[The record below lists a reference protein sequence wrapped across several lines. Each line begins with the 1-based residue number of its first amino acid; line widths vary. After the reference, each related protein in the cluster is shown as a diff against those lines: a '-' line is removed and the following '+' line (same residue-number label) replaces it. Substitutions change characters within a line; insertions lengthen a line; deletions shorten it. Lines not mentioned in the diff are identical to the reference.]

1 MNYPKGVIMDYD
13 KVKENDIEIIRKDFP
28 VTKKKIYMNCGSFA
42 PTPLSTI
49 KSITD
54 FLVRC
59 SEEGPDSTSVQ
70 EYITSL
76 MNELRKILGN
86 FINCEPEEIIF
97 TQSTTEGL
105 NYVASGIEWKKSDII
120 ISRGGLHEHYANYF
134 PWLNVSKKYGV
145 KLEEIKIDKNG
156 FFDLDKIEKIA
167 KNKNSKLITLS
178 HVLYNNGAIMPVG
191 EIGKIAK
198 KHSLLFSIDAAQSV
212 GTIKVDV
219 KKIGCDFLAFP
230 GFKWLCG
237 PPGIGV
243 FYCKKES
250 APILIPKYIGGES
263 AIITEEKKLVYADSP
278 QKFQTGF
285 RNYVGIAGLTSSLKY
300 IQHVGIETIRRMNMK
315 IANEMIEQLR
325 TIAGVSVFGPQDEKV
340 RSSIVSFSTDTML
353 PKVMV
358 SRLEENGIIV
368 AERDIVGGGK
378 KKAVRASPH
387 FFNTHEE
394 VSTLVRNIK
403 NIQNMF
409 G

>member
-1 MNYPKGVIMDYD
+1 MDYD
-13 KVKENDIEIIRKDFP
+13 DKAKENDLELIRKDFP

-59 SEEGPDSTSVQ
+59 SEEGPDSSSVQ

-76 MNELRKILGN
+76 MNELRKVIGRL
-86 FINCEPEEIIF
+86 INCEPDEIIF

-105 NYVASGIEWKKSDII
+105 NYVASGLEWKKSDVII
-120 ISRGGLHEHYANYF
+120 ARGGLHEHYANYF

-145 KLEEIKIDKNG
+145 QLEEIGIDKNG
-156 FFDLDKIEKIA
+156 FFDLDKIDKIA
-167 KNKNSKLITLS
+167 KKKNSRMITLS
-178 HVLYNNGAIMPVG
+178 HVLYNNGAIMPVE
-191 EIGKIAK
+191 EIGNIANK
-198 KHSLLFSIDAAQSV
+198 YSLLYSIDAAQSV
-212 GTIKVDV
+212 GTIDVDV

-237 PPGIGV
+237 PPGIGI

-250 APILIPKYIGGES
+250 APLLIPKYVGGES
-263 AIITEEKKLVYADSP
+263 AIITEEKDLVYADSP

-285 RNYVGIAGLTSSLKY
+285 RNYVGIAGLASSLKY
-300 IQHVGIETIRRMNMK
+300 IQHIGIDTIRKMNMK
-315 IANEMIEQLR
+315 VANELIEQLR
-325 TIAGVSVFGPQDEKV
+325 TIPGLSIFGPENEML
-340 RSSIVSFSTDTML
+340 RSSIVSFDTNSVL

-358 SRLEENGIIV
+358 SKLEENGIVV
-368 AERDIVGGGK
+368 AERDIIGGGK

-387 FFNTHEE
+387 FFNTSDE
-394 VSTLVRNIK
+394 VSTLVQNIK

>member
-1 MNYPKGVIMDYD
+1 MDYD
-13 KVKENDIEIIRKDFP
+13 DKAKENDLELIRKDFP

-59 SEEGPDSTSVQ
+59 SEEGPDSSSVQ

-76 MNELRKILGN
+76 MNELRKVIGRL
-86 FINCEPEEIIF
+86 INCEPDEIIF

-105 NYVASGIEWKKSDII
+105 NYVASGLEWKKSDVII
-120 ISRGGLHEHYANYF
+120 ARGGLHEHYANYF

-145 KLEEIKIDKNG
+145 QLEEIGIDKNG
-156 FFDLDKIEKIA
+156 FFDLDKIDKIA
-167 KNKNSKLITLS
+167 KKKNSRMVTLS
-178 HVLYNNGAIMPVG
+178 HVLYNNGAIMPVE
-191 EIGKIAK
+191 EIGKIAN
-198 KHSLLFSIDAAQSV
+198 KHSLLYSIDAAQSV
-212 GTIKVDV
+212 GTIDVDV

-237 PPGIGV
+237 PPGIGI

-250 APILIPKYIGGES
+250 APLLIPKYVGGES
-263 AIITEEKKLVYADSP
+263 AIITEEKNLVYADSP

-285 RNYVGIAGLTSSLKY
+285 RNYVGIAGLASSLKY
-300 IQHVGIETIRRMNMK
+300 IQHIGIDTIRKMNMK
-315 IANEMIEQLR
+315 VANELIEQLR
-325 TIAGVSVFGPQDEKV
+325 TIPGLSIFGPENEML
-340 RSSIVSFSTDTML
+340 RSSIVSFDTNSVL

-358 SRLEENGIIV
+358 SKLEENGIVV
-368 AERDIVGGGK
+368 AERDIIGGGK

-387 FFNTHEE
+387 FFNTSDE
-394 VSTLVRNIK
+394 VSTLVQNIK

>member
-1 MNYPKGVIMDYD
+1 MDYD
-13 KVKENDIEIIRKDFP
+13 KENEYDLELIRKDFP

-59 SEEGPDSTSVQ
+59 SEEGPDSSSVQ
-70 EYITSL
+70 EHITSL
-76 MNELRKILGN
+76 MNELRKVMGRL
-86 FINCEPEEIIF
+86 INCEPDEIIF

-105 NYVASGIEWKKSDII
+105 NYVASGLEWKKSDVII
-120 ISRGGLHEHYANYF
+120 ARGGLHEHYANYF

-145 KLEEIKIDKNG
+145 QLEEIKIDKNG
-156 FFDLDKIEKIA
+156 FFDLDKIDKIA
-167 KNKNSKLITLS
+167 KKKNSRMITLS
-178 HVLYNNGAIMPVG
+178 HVLYNNGAIMPVE
-191 EIGKIAK
+191 EIGKIAN
-198 KHSLLFSIDAAQSV
+198 KHGLLYSIDAAQSV
-212 GTIKVDV
+212 GTIDVDV
-219 KKIGCDFLAFP
+219 KEIGCDFLAFP

-237 PPGIGV
+237 PPGIGI

-250 APILIPKYIGGES
+250 APLLIPKYVGGES
-263 AIITEEKKLVYADSP
+263 AIITEEKNLVYADSP

-285 RNYVGIAGLTSSLKY
+285 RNYVGVAGLASSLRY
-300 IQHVGIETIRRMNMK
+300 IQHMGIETIRKMNMK
-315 IANEMIEQLR
+315 VANELIEQLR
-325 TIAGVSVFGPQDEKV
+325 TIPGVSIFGPENEKL
-340 RSSIVSFSTDTML
+340 RSSIVSFDTDNVL

-358 SRLEENGIIV
+358 SKLEENGIVV
-368 AERDIVGGGK
+368 AERDIIGGGK

-387 FFNTHEE
+387 FFNTSDE
-394 VSTLVRNIK
+394 VHTLVQNIK

>member
-1 MNYPKGVIMDYD
+1 M
-13 KVKENDIEIIRKDFP
+13 
-28 VTKKKIYMNCGSFA
+28 
-42 PTPLSTI
+42 
-49 KSITD
+49 
-54 FLVRC
+54 
-59 SEEGPDSTSVQ
+59 
-70 EYITSL
+70 
-76 MNELRKILGN
+76 
-86 FINCEPEEIIF
+86 
-97 TQSTTEGL
+97 
-105 NYVASGIEWKKSDII
+105 
-120 ISRGGLHEHYANYF
+120 
-134 PWLNVSKKYGV
+134 
-145 KLEEIKIDKNG
+145 
-156 FFDLDKIEKIA
+156 
-167 KNKNSKLITLS
+167 
-178 HVLYNNGAIMPVG
+178 
-191 EIGKIAK
+191 
-198 KHSLLFSIDAAQSV
+198 
-212 GTIKVDV
+212 

-250 APILIPKYIGGES
+250 APLLIPKYIGGES

-300 IQHVGIETIRRMNMK
+300 IQHVGIDTIRKMNMK
-315 IANEMIEQLR
+315 IANEIIEQIS
-325 TIAGVSVFGPQDEKV
+325 TIPGVSIFGPQDAKL
-340 RSSIVSFSTDTML
+340 RSSIVSFSTDSVL

-387 FFNTHEE
+387 FFNTLDE
-394 VSTLVRNIK
+394 VSTLVQKIK

>member
-1 MNYPKGVIMDYD
+1 M
-13 KVKENDIEIIRKDFP
+13 ENDLELIRKDFP

-42 PTPLSTI
+42 PTPLPTI

-59 SEEGPDSTSVQ
+59 SEEGPDSSSVQ

-76 MNELRKILGN
+76 MNELRKIMGSL
-86 FINCEPEEIIF
+86 INCEPDEIIF

-105 NYVASGIEWKKSDII
+105 NYVASGLEWKKSDVII
-120 ISRGGLHEHYANYF
+120 AREGLHEHYANYF

-145 KLEEIKIDKNG
+145 QLEEIKIDKNG
-156 FFDLDKIEKIA
+156 FFDVDKLDKIA
-167 KNKNSKLITLS
+167 KKKSSRLITLS
-178 HVLYNNGAIMPVG
+178 HVLYNNGAIIPVE
-191 EIGKIAK
+191 EIGKIAN
-198 KHSLLFSIDAAQSV
+198 KHSLLYSIDAAQSV
-212 GTIKVDV
+212 GTIDVDV

-237 PPGIGV
+237 PPGIGI

-250 APILIPKYIGGES
+250 APLLIPKYVGGES
-263 AIITEEKKLVYADSP
+263 AIITDKKNLVYADSP

-285 RNYVGIAGLTSSLKY
+285 RNYIGIAGLASSLKY
-300 IQHVGIETIRRMNMK
+300 IQNMGIDTIRRMNMK
-315 IANEMIEQLR
+315 VANEMIEQLR
-325 TIAGVSVFGPQDEKV
+325 TIPGVSIFGPENEKL
-340 RSSIVSFSTDTML
+340 RSSIVSFDTDSVV
-353 PKVMV
+353 PNVMV
-358 SRLEENGIIV
+358 SRLEENGIVV

-387 FFNTHEE
+387 FFNTSDE
-394 VSTLVRNIK
+394 VSTLIQNIK